1 MRSLRFHLE
10 QDLTVGE
17 EITLTGPNH
26 HHLAKVLRLRPGA
39 TIELFNGDGLNYRGQ
54 ISALDG
60 RSCRVLLEGATNP
73 HNESPLALTLL
84 LALIK
89 GEAFERALQKA
100 VELGVKRIVPVHS
113 ERCAAKGLKRE
124 RCRGILIASA
134 MQCGRA
140 VVPELTELSSLA
152 AALERWGPGWI
163 CSPHHQS
170 GVVADGSPH
179 HGCDVVADGSP
190 HHQSGVGAAGS
201 PHHGGE
207 RASSQPPQGEAGAL
221 ALAIGPEGG
230 FSDGEVARAQR
241 LGWQPRRLGPR
252 ILRADTAATVAL
264 AQAQMLQG
272 DLDV

>member
-10 QDLTVGE
+10 QSLTVGE
-17 EITLTGPNH
+17 EISLTGPNH

-39 TIELFNGDGLNYRGQ
+39 EIQLFNGDGFNYQGQ
-54 ISALDG
+54 ILALDG
-60 RSCRVLLEGATNP
+60 QSSRIRINGQENP

-100 VELGVKRIVPVHS
+100 VELGVKRIVPVLARRS
-113 ERCAAKGLKRE
+113 EAKGLKEE

-140 VVPELTELSSLA
+140 VVPELMELMALE
-152 AALERWGPGWI
+152 AALAQWAPGWI
-163 CSPHHQS
+163 FSPHHPNS
-170 GVVADGSPH
+170 
-179 HGCDVVADGSP
+179 
-190 HHQSGVGAAGS
+190 GAATA
-201 PHHGGE
+201 PI
-207 RASSQPPQGEAGAL
+207 R

-230 FSDGEVARAQR
+230 FSGEEVARAID
-241 LGWQPRRLGPR
+241 LGWHSRRLGPR

-272 DLDV
+272 DLHV